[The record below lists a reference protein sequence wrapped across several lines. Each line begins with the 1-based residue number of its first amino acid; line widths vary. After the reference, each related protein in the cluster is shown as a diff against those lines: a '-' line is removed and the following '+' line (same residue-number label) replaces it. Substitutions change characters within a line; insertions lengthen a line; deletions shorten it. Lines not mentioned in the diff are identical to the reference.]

1 MWGLLLPLKRA
12 LWTLGGSPKSSWA
25 NSFWRSASAEVLPA
39 IRRLPAAGWTRVNVE
54 VADGADPCLKPEC
67 FFRKRWKA
75 EALPTTHVAA
85 NFG

>member
-12 LWTLGGSPKSSWA
+12 LWTLGG
-25 NSFWRSASAEVLPA
+25 SASAEVLPA